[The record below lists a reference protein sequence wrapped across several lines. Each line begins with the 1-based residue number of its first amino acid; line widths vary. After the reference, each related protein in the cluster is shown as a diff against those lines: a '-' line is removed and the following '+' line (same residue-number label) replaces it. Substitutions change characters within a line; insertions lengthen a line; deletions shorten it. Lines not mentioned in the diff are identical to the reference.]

1 VKMRLASI
9 KRRKTSDSFSVRNRY
24 KIMSMKQS
32 TVSLTKDNN
41 INPLKASIAS
51 RTMLMKCLTITISV

>member
-1 VKMRLASI
+1 
-9 KRRKTSDSFSVRNRY
+9 
-24 KIMSMKQS
+24 MSMKQS